1 MRKGTHMIGVRPR
14 RHYGRLAVWLMLAV
28 ILPAAGLA
36 WGAGQLE
43 YDADPIRYTTTPA
56 NDPIARL
63 QQQMAQGRV
72 KLKFDSQHGYLL
84 SVLQQLKIPTSSQ
97 MLVFSKTSFQHDLIS
112 PETPRALYFN
122 AQTYIGWV
130 QGGSVLEVATVDP
143 QLGAVFYVL
152 PQVESGSPK
161 FVRQTYECLQCH
173 DSGMAGN
180 VPGLMMRSVYPDRT
194 GRPLLTQGT
203 YVTTDQSP
211 LRERWGGW
219 YVTGKH
225 GNQAH
230 MGNMVARSE
239 TAPEETNWG
248 SGGNVTDLKR
258 LVDASPYLMKTSDIV
273 ALMVSEHQTHTQDL
287 ITRANYETRRAM
299 KYQQD
304 LNKELGRPADAEW
317 ESVRSRIQ
325 SVGEPLLQAL
335 LFSGEAPLTEPITG
349 TSGYAEQFSVLGPH
363 DRQGRTLYALDLRH
377 RLFRYPCS
385 YLIYSEAFDGLPA
398 PMKDYLYRRLLEVLN
413 GKDRTPPFAHLT
425 DPDRQAILEILQQ
438 TKPDFAAWQAK
449 QAPALLV
456 LTGRGHLHPLCLPS

>member
-1 MRKGTHMIGVRPR
+1 MRGRGLRSRQGQQAR
-14 RHYGRLAVWLMLAV
+14 RRALYGF
-28 ILPAAGLA
+28 
-36 WGAGQLE
+36 WGALTI
-43 YDADPIRYTTTPA
+43 AL
-56 NDPIARL
+56 PIAVAAKRQDGVEYEEAPIQYSKTAPQDVITRL
-63 QQQMAQGRV
+63 QEQIARGQVQLTYTPR
-72 KLKFDSQHGYLL
+72 HGYLEA
-84 SVLQQLKIPTSSQ
+84 VLQQLKIPTSSQ

-304 LNKELGRPADAEW
+304 LNKELGRPADAE
-317 ESVRSRIQ
+317 
-325 SVGEPLLQAL
+325 
-335 LFSGEAPLTEPITG
+335 
-349 TSGYAEQFSVLGPH
+349 
-363 DRQGRTLYALDLRH
+363 
-377 RLFRYPCS
+377 
-385 YLIYSEAFDGLPA
+385 
-398 PMKDYLYRRLLEVLN
+398 
-413 GKDRTPPFAHLT
+413 
-425 DPDRQAILEILQQ
+425 
-438 TKPDFAAWQAK
+438 
-449 QAPALLV
+449 
-456 LTGRGHLHPLCLPS
+456 